1 MKVAIIGTGNIGQ
14 ALGGTLTRA
23 GHDVTLAARDSDKT
37 AAVATS
43 VGASAGSSVVDA
55 ARDAEVVILA
65 VPYASLDDVAAEI
78 RPVVDGKVVVDVTNP
93 LTADY
98 SSLATA
104 GGASAAERLAELL
117 PNARVAKAFNTL
129 FGSIQADPA
138 AHGRAIDAFYASD
151 DVRAKGMLSE
161 LIESAGFR
169 PVDAGSLAAASQLE
183 ALAFLNIRMQMQ
195 FGGDWRSTFVLLGA
209 PDAATG
215 AAVAAAR

>member
-14 ALGGTLTRA
+14 ALGGTLARA
-23 GHDVTLAARDSDKT
+23 GHDVTLAARDTDKT

-43 VGASAGSSVVDA
+43 VGARAASVADA

-65 VPYASLDDVAAEI
+65 VPYASLEAIADEI

-93 LTADY
+93 LNADY
-98 SSLATA
+98 SGLVTA

-117 PNARVAKAFNTL
+117 PRARVAKAFNTL

-151 DVRAKGMLSE
+151 DARAKGLLSE
-161 LIESAGFR
+161 LMESAGFR

-183 ALAFLNIRMQMQ
+183 ALAFLNIRMQVQ
-195 FGGDWRSTFVLLGA
+195 FGGDWRSTFVLVGA
-209 PDAATG
+209 PAGATG
-215 AAVAAAR
+215 AAMVAAR